1 MKFLFK
7 VSPSHQ
13 STVLKLLTNDW
24 IVLDQLCQLKSVAQF
39 RQSKYNVL
47 PCMYERTWMYNTH
60 IDSPKY
66 KVKVDN
72 QVFKLGG
79 WIGTEPYSCMIHVS

>member
-1 MKFLFK
+1 MKFHFK
-7 VSPSHQ
+7 VSPASQ

-39 RQSKYNVL
+39 RQSKY
-47 PCMYERTWMYNTH
+47 
-60 IDSPKY
+60 

-79 WIGTEPYSCMIHVS
+79 WIGTDP